1 VASALV
7 LTLAFPPAE
16 VSWLAYV
23 ALVPLLVTIVRART
37 TGDAFWAAMV
47 GGAVFF
53 GLNLYWF
60 EPVTTAGYAALV
72 PYTALYW
79 GALAYLARRPVLA
92 RVPMALRAPV
102 IWVAL
107 EYFRGWCISGL
118 PWVYVGHTQYEN
130 LTLIQTAD
138 LVGAYGPGFLCL
150 MTSGLVAD
158 VLTRPLYVA
167 APRAAGPEAAA
178 EGAPAPAGAP
188 TPHPATRLSRTL
200 LAMAA
205 LTAAAWV
212 FTVAYGLWRLN
223 QDAARPGPF
232 VASVQ
237 TCVPQ
242 EIKLKAR
249 IEQVEQLEEQLM
261 RDQLALTDEAA
272 AAARQAGQSV
282 DLVVWPET
290 MVPGI
295 LNRAFLEDDLAA
307 RLSDKPM
314 RDVFE
319 YLQRRSR
326 LYWTRIQ
333 QKAAEVGAPI
343 LFGAHGVELESAFRL
358 PGGGYLTRGP
368 RYNTAFLVSPG
379 SKPYAADHSYAKA
392 HLVPF
397 GEYVPFKESWP
408 WLHEVLR
415 GFTPYSYDYS
425 LTAGAHDQ
433 EPFVL
438 RYDGKEA
445 RFQVAICYEDAIA
458 YRVRE
463 MAACAQ
469 PRLDF
474 VVNISNDGWFVRGWL
489 GEDGT
494 YELDQHLN
502 LCVFRAVENRVAIV
516 RSVNTGISALVSPT
530 GRIETIVTD
539 AAGRFRN
546 VAGQTTGRLTLDA
559 RRAPYTDV
567 GDLFAQACLAATLA
581 AWAVGTIRRRL
592 APGPRGALP

>member
-1 VASALV
+1 
-7 LTLAFPPAE
+7 
-16 VSWLAYV
+16 
-23 ALVPLLVTIVRART
+23 
-37 TGDAFWAAMV
+37 
-47 GGAVFF
+47 
-53 GLNLYWF
+53 
-60 EPVTTAGYAALV
+60 
-72 PYTALYW
+72 
-79 GALAYLARRPVLA
+79 
-92 RVPMALRAPV
+92 
-102 IWVAL
+102 VAL

-130 LTLIQTAD
+130 LVLIQTAD
-138 LVGAYGPGFLCL
+138 LVGAYGPSFLCL

-158 VLTRPLYVA
+158 VLTRPLYLA
-167 APRAAGPEAAA
+167 APRAAGEAAP
-178 EGAPAPAGAP
+178 GQ
-188 TPHPATRLSRTL
+188 ATRLSRAL
-200 LAMAA
+200 VAMAA
-205 LTAAAWV
+205 LTVAAWV

-242 EIKLKAR
+242 EVKLKAR
-249 IEQVEQLEEQLM
+249 NEQIEQLEEQLM
-261 RDQLALTDEAA
+261 GDQLALTDEAA
-272 AAARQAGQSV
+272 AAARQAGETV

-307 RLSDKPM
+307 RLSDEPM
-314 RDVFE
+314 REVFE

-326 LYWTRIQ
+326 LYWTLIQ
-333 QKAAEVGAPI
+333 QKAAAVGAPI
-343 LFGAHGVELESAFRL
+343 LFGAHGVAFEGAVRL

-368 RYNTAFLVSPG
+368 RYNMAYLVSPG

-408 WLHEVLR
+408 WLHEALQ

-425 LTAGAHDQ
+425 LTPGAHDQ

-438 RYDGKEA
+438 RYGGEEA

-463 MAACAQ
+463 MAACAT

-502 LCVFRAVENRVAIV
+502 LGVFRAVENRVAIV

-530 GRIETIVTD
+530 GRIEKIVTD

-546 VAGQTTGRLTLDA
+546 VAGQVTGRLTLDT

-567 GDLFAQACLAATLA
+567 GDLFARLCLLATLA
-581 AWAVGTIRRRL
+581 AGAGGAVWRRL
-592 APGPRGALP
+592 ARPAPGKPGG